1 MLEKPDIQD
10 EVILFCLQ
18 NEYGLV
24 NASLTFMPLGADVNT
39 AVYRVLAGKR
49 MFFLKLRGGGFDEMS
64 VRLPRYLNTLGVYQV
79 IPPIPTSFGQLTAR
93 LENFRLVLYPFIE
106 GQNGYQRSLSDAH
119 WSELGAAL
127 RKMHN
132 AWFPEELLRPMRTE
146 DYSDRWRSKV
156 KHYLRKVESVEY
168 EEPIARQVVTLLQSK
183 RTQILDMVRSAERLA
198 LDLTAYSLPFVVC
211 HGDLHAGN
219 VLLTEKGELYI
230 VDWDTLILAPKERDL
245 MYIGGGLMGLHR
257 TPADEE
263 AAFYPSYADTT
274 VNAAAIAYYR
284 YERIIQDIAAFCQQL
299 LDSSDGGEDRAQSL
313 SYLKSNFLPN
323 NVIQIAYQSDRTAS
337 QGSIGMP

>member
-24 NASLTFMPLGADVNT
+24 NTSLNFLPLGADVNT
-39 AVYRVLAGKR
+39 AVYRVLAGRRK
-49 MFFLKLRGGGFDEMS
+49 FFLKLRTGEFDEMS
-64 VRLPRYLNTLGVYQV
+64 VRLPRHLSALGIHQV
-79 IPPIPTSFGQLTAR
+79 IPPIPTSFGQLTVR
-93 LENFRLVLYPFIE
+93 LNNFRLVLYPYIE

-119 WSELGAAL
+119 WSELGSAL
-127 RKMHN
+127 QKMHN
-132 AWFPEELLRPMRTE
+132 AWFPEELLRHLRTE
-146 DYSDRWRSKV
+146 DYSDAWRTQV
-156 KHYLRKVESVEY
+156 KHYLEKAESVEY
-168 EEPIARQVVTLLQSK
+168 EEPIAQQVLALLQSK
-183 RTQILDMVRSAERLA
+183 RSQILDLICRAEQLA
-198 LDLTAYSLPFVVC
+198 LELTAHPLPFVVC

-219 VLLTEKGELYI
+219 VLLDQKGELYI

-257 TPADEE
+257 TPVDEE
-263 AAFYPSYADTT
+263 AAFYSSYGDEAINT
-274 VNAAAIAYYR
+274 AAIAYYR

-299 LDSSDGGEDRAQSL
+299 LDSSDGGEDREQSL

-323 NVIQIAYQSDRTAS
+323 NVIQIAYQSDRTAN
-337 QGSIGMP
+337 QGFSGMP